1 MTRCLAVVCDN
12 CLDCLRFVRSVC
24 YQRFQGDVVSSI
36 PRSRAVTV
44 LLSYP
49 QDLDCPRDQNDTSA
63 S

>member
-12 CLDCLRFVRSVC
+12 CLDC
-24 YQRFQGDVVSSI
+24 QRFQGDVVSSI
-36 PRSRAVTV
+36 PRSRAATV